1 MAFQNVLFRDYSFYD
16 IEIMEIIEFSLYLG
30 WCYYFFLTFSQPVYI
45 PSLQKSN
52 LKVDSRASVNLW
64 HLLFLPEHRGF
75 FEEKSTRTYEI
86 SSPISFWGSH
96 PSQGY
101 PQIPHFSLHMLL
113 TCTDKCSSS
122 ASQFPILPKILR
134 VIKMILEIADRRIH
148 FVCNLT
154 KFFILFPKHCYI
166 RVIIPWDKSLMSDSS
181 QEGSIGNTVFN
192 IIFSTYP
199 VQFLQHIQL

>member
-1 MAFQNVLFRDYSFYD
+1 MKYHPQQAFGAVIHHKD
-16 IEIMEIIEFSLYLG
+16 IHKY
-30 WCYYFFLTFSQPVYI
+30 
-45 PSLQKSN
+45 
-52 LKVDSRASVNLW
+52 
-64 HLLFLPEHRGF
+64 
-75 FEEKSTRTYEI
+75 
-86 SSPISFWGSH
+86 PI
-96 PSQGY
+96 
-101 PQIPHFSLHMLL
+101 FSLHMLL

-134 VIKMILEIADRRIH
+134 VIKMIREIADGRIH

-166 RVIIPWDKSLMSDSS
+166 RVIISWDKSLMSDSS